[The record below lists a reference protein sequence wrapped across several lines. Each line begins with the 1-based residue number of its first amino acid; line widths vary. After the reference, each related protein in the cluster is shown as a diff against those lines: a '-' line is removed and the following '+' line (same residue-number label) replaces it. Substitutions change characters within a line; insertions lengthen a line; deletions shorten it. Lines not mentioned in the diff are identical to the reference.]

1 MAEISSYHEF
11 ISWWVLKRKFSKFF
25 LKFYLDSVIKKGSR
39 HMLNKF
45 SYYLT
50 ID

>member
-1 MAEISSYHEF
+1 MAKVSSYHEF
-11 ISWWVLKRKFSKFF
+11 ISRWVLKRKFSKF
-25 LKFYLDSVIKKGSR
+25 YLDSFIKKGSR